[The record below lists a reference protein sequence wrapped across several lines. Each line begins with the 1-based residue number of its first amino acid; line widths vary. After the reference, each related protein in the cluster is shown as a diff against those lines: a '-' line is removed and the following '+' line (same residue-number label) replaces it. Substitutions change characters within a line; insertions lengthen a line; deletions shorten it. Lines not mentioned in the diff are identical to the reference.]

1 MASHLAAP
9 VAAPDAAPG
18 GAPKLGTKRKEPE
31 PEPDRQADEAMQDYM
46 LAESLSSAA
55 ANRLRSIPPVAT
67 DVDDDDEDRELA
79 EWVAATADEDEDGDE
94 DRELAEWIMAAVA
107 DEHWALVHAWQA
119 KLGITPAPDHLVEP
133 YDLDPE
139 RFDYLDSS
147 VLRPEGCKEK
157 ESKRRLGKDGLVRFL
172 D

>member
-9 VAAPDAAPG
+9 VAAPDAAP

-79 EWVAATADEDEDGDE
+79 EW
-94 DRELAEWIMAAVA
+94 IMAA
-107 DEHWALVHAWQA
+107 
-119 KLGITPAPDHLVEP
+119 
-133 YDLDPE
+133 DPPW
-139 RFDYLDSS
+139 RTSTGLLPIFD
-147 VLRPEGCKEK
+147 K
-157 ESKRRLGKDGLVRFL
+157 
-172 D
+172 

>member
-79 EWVAATADEDEDGDE
+79 EW
-94 DRELAEWIMAAVA
+94 IMAA
-107 DEHWALVHAWQA
+107 
-119 KLGITPAPDHLVEP
+119 
-133 YDLDPE
+133 DPPW
-139 RFDYLDSS
+139 RTSTG
-147 VLRPEGCKEK
+147 R
-157 ESKRRLGKDGLVRFL
+157 
-172 D
+172 

>member
-31 PEPDRQADEAMQDYM
+31 TEPDRQADEAMQDYM

-79 EWVAATADEDEDGDE
+79 EW
-94 DRELAEWIMAAVA
+94 IMAAVA

-119 KLGITPAPDHLVEP
+119 KLGIAAAPDHLVEP

>member
-1 MASHLAAP
+1 MASRHLAAP
-9 VAAPDAAPG
+9 VPAPDAAP

-31 PEPDRQADEAMQDYM
+31 PEPDRQDEAYL

-79 EWVAATADEDEDGDE
+79 EW
-94 DRELAEWIMAAVA
+94 IMAAVA

-119 KLGITPAPDHLVEP
+119 KLGIAPAPDHLVEP

-157 ESKRRLGKDGLVRFL
+157 ETKRRLGKDGLVRFL

>member
-18 GAPKLGTKRKEPE
+18 GAPKLGTKRKEPEPE

-79 EWVAATADEDEDGDE
+79 EWVAATADEDED
-94 DRELAEWIMAAVA
+94 RELAEWIMAAVA

-119 KLGITPAPDHLVEP
+119 KLGIVPAPDHLVEP